1 MITPAFNLTATERVL
16 PRLAL
21 DFTTASLDSR
31 VTVTR
36 TTGASN
42 PATYVASSGYIASA
56 SNNEPRFDYDPVSKI
71 CRGLLIEESRQNL
84 LTYSE
89 ELNRLTKTRSNI
101 LADQFT
107 SPNNTLTADNFYDDT
122 TVSNTHFAST
132 ASISFTSGT
141 YYTLSV
147 FVKKNGRNIS
157 LAFSSTSFGAN
168 VRYTFNLDAGTASVN
183 VAGTNSS
190 SAIVN
195 AGNGYWRCSI
205 TAQATATASSTA
217 ALYLIDGSTLSYT
230 GDGTS
235 GVYIWGAQLE
245 AGAFVTSYI
254 PTTTT
259 SLTRNADA
267 VTMTGT
273 NFSDWYNA
281 TEGSFVVSGST
292 SSVAAARPI
301 MQVSTGALSNGGPYI
316 YYDPAGSR
324 FSFRYYTSAGAASGV
339 ISYTAAGTPAIN
351 TNYRWAFGYK
361 TDAFV
366 MSVNGNTIAQD
377 TSGEVSGTPDTLRIG
392 NDTSGTYING
402 YLTSVRYWPQRFI
415 NAETQAFS
423 K

>member
-1 MITPAFNLTATERVL
+1 MVSPSYSLTATERVL

-21 DFTTASLDSR
+21 DFTVGTLDPR

-36 TTGASN
+36 ALNT
-42 PATYVASSGYIASA
+42 ATRINSSGYIETVNA
-56 SNNEPRFDYDPVSKI
+56 NLPRFDYNSVTLDP
-71 CRGLLIEESRQNL
+71 RGLLIEETRTNFVLQSNTL
-84 LTYSE
+84 SAGTGISVT
-89 ELNRLTKTRSNI
+89 LN
-101 LADQFT
+101 AAT
-107 SPNNTLTADNFYDDT
+107 SPDGTTNAYRVSKTDVTTPRFSTNDTSITVAANTTYTASRFVKYDGYDT
-122 TVSNTHFAST
+122 TVSLEFNNIANWGGTNWRAIFSVAST
-132 ASISFTSGT
+132 GVTVSSE
-141 YYTLSV
+141 LSC
-147 FVKKNGRNIS
+147 
-157 LAFSSTSFGAN
+157 A
-168 VRYTFNLDAGTASVN
+168 ASVQAYKDN
-183 VAGTNSS
+183 W
-190 SAIVN
+190 
-195 AGNGYWRCSI
+195 YRI
-205 TAQATATASSTA
+205 TATFTTGATITTPTNPTF
-217 ALYLIDGSTLSYT
+217 LFRLT
-230 GDGTS
+230 GTS
-235 GVYIWGAQLE
+235 GVTVLGYGAQLE
-245 AGAFVTSYI
+245 AGAFATSYI

-267 VTMTGT
+267 VSMTGT

-301 MQVSTGALSNGGPYI
+301 MQVSTGVLSNGGPYI